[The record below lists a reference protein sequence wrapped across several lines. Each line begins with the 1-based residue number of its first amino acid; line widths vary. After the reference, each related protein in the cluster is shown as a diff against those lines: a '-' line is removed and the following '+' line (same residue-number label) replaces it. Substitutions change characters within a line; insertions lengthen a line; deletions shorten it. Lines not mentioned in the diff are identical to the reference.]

1 MSHDDVSN
9 RTLDKLLAAKRF
21 RSGRTLNCPWKDLE
35 LANLNCVQYGVYR
48 GTIHWTFA
56 TKRNARMSQ
65 SNGHMTPDQISFYD
79 EVLKKQIEGSY
90 RYDGKWIYVAS
101 QAYGAR
107 TAHRGGIIDVFAL
120 NLFAQKVLSELAR
133 DAEEIPAESHSYKKA
148 A

>member
-1 MSHDDVSN
+1 MS
-9 RTLDKLLAAKRF
+9 
-21 RSGRTLNCPWKDLE
+21 E
-35 LANLNCVQYGVYR
+35 
-48 GTIHWTFA
+48 
-56 TKRNARMSQ
+56 

-79 EVLKKQIEGSY
+79 ETLGKQLEGSY

-107 TAHRGGIIDVFAL
+107 TAPRGAIIDIVAL

-133 DAEEIPAESHSYKKA
+133 DAEKVPAESPGYKKA

>member
-1 MSHDDVSN
+1 
-9 RTLDKLLAAKRF
+9 
-21 RSGRTLNCPWKDLE
+21 
-35 LANLNCVQYGVYR
+35 
-48 GTIHWTFA
+48 
-56 TKRNARMSQ
+56 MSQ

-107 TAHRGGIIDVFAL
+107 TAPRGGIIDVFAL

>member
-1 MSHDDVSN
+1 MSD
-9 RTLDKLLAAKRF
+9 
-21 RSGRTLNCPWKDLE
+21 
-35 LANLNCVQYGVYR
+35 
-48 GTIHWTFA
+48 
-56 TKRNARMSQ
+56 

-79 EVLKKQIEGSY
+79 EVLNKQIEGSY

-107 TAHRGGIIDVFAL
+107 TAPRGAIIDIFAL

-133 DAEEIPAESHSYKKA
+133 DVEKVPVESLSYKKA